1 MLGLGCDRTGLEPA
15 PRLLTSL
22 RQSRSHLL
30 VLIPN
35 TAAVAVLAS
44 SDLFLFSP
52 RSVSPSRL
60 RRERVSGLS
69 RAAPLRR
76 DKRTRRRHRD
86 PVSCR
91 LCGGPPRGRRAD
103 LQVNKPLGGVVERLP
118 GEETRRGDEERRPK
132 EQRRRKTSSRKLF
145 KPRSRSFIETR
156 LTSRAFP
163 FMQMLTS
170 SV

>member
-1 MLGLGCDRTGLEPA
+1 MLDLGCDRTGLEPA
-15 PRLLTSL
+15 PHLLTSF

-35 TAAVAVLAS
+35 TAAAAAVLAS
-44 SDLFLFSP
+44 SDLFRCFLLVLNS
-52 RSVSPSRL
+52 SVSPSRL

-103 LQVNKPLGGVVERLP
+103 LQVNKPLGGGGVVVRLP
-118 GEETRRGDEERRPK
+118 GEETRRGDEERRRGQKSSADGKPHPGTFLNP
-132 EQRRRKTSSRKLF
+132 RRG
-145 KPRSRSFIETR
+145 R
-156 LTSRAFP
+156 L
-163 FMQMLTS
+163 
-170 SV
+170 

>member
-1 MLGLGCDRTGLEPA
+1 MLDLGCDWTGLEPA
-15 PRLLTSL
+15 PHLLTSF

-35 TAAVAVLAS
+35 TAAAAAVLAS
-44 SDLFLFSP
+44 SDLFRCFLLVLNS
-52 RSVSPSRL
+52 SVSPSRL

-103 LQVNKPLGGVVERLP
+103 LQVNKPLGGGGR
-118 GEETRRGDEERRPK
+118 GEAPRRGDEERRRGDEAK
-132 EQRRRKTSSRKLF
+132 
-145 KPRSRSFIETR
+145 
-156 LTSRAFP
+156 RAAPTENLIPEP
-163 FMQMLTS
+163 F
-170 SV
+170 